1 MNRLSLVPQAH
12 AMEVLK
18 LTEPNIHG
26 RNAGRVWKVEMMRFI
41 PHSGKA
47 A

>member
-1 MNRLSLVPQAH
+1 MNRLSLIPQAH

-18 LTEPNIHG
+18 FTEPKPHS
-26 RNAGRVWKVEMMRFI
+26 RVRTWQVEMCRFI